1 MKLYKLMLLS
11 ITLTSSTAFAADS
24 INLIAPDRAYFLA
37 QNDTRNPNDRRLG
50 PIEQRRDAEKSK
62 KTDSSD
68 SSSSE
73 QGVTKAAIAVCS
85 GEFAFCASSTC
96 VRTGKQITVKENG
109 GKTTKQ
115 YPEVLCTCPIITK
128 KIAVEQNGQPL
139 VGIAALNEGNMGGSC
154 APPAAGKVWSYFSNA
169 ITTYPQ
175 ESAGFESKPA
185 VSQSCPAS
193 DGGGSNCWSFLCS
206 IDPKVV
212 KTSTGDVRT
221 ATCSC
226 PLNDGLFGSKALKTS
241 SYTTFA
247 GTYSSQPSSSC
258 KQAPVGFPNQL
269 LQ

>member
-11 ITLTSSTAFAADS
+11 ITLTTSIAFAADPIVPNVS
-24 INLIAPDRAYFLA
+24 VGTYLLA
-37 QNDTRNPNDRRLG
+37 QNDLKNIPNRPLD
-50 PIEQRRDAEKSK
+50 PIEHRRDADKAK

-73 QGVTKAAIAVCS
+73 QGVTKAAIAMCS
-85 GEFAFCASSTC
+85 GEFALCASSTC
-96 VRTGKQITVKENG
+96 QPTGKQITVKENG

-115 YPEVLCTCPIITK
+115 YPEVVCKCPIITK
-128 KIAVEQNGQPL
+128 KIAIEQNQTPL
-139 VGIAALNEGNMGGSC
+139 VGIAALNEGNMDGSC
-154 APPAAGKVWSYFSNA
+154 KPPAAGKVWSYFSNA
-169 ITTYPQ
+169 ITNYPQ
-175 ESAGFESKPA
+175 ESAGFETKAA

-193 DGGGSNCWSFLCS
+193 DGGGSNCWSYLCS

-221 ATCSC
+221 ASCSC
-226 PLNDGLFGSKALKTS
+226 PLNDGLFGSKSHKNST
-241 SYTTFA
+241 YTTFA
-247 GTYSSQPSSSC
+247 GTYSPPASNAC

>member
-1 MKLYKLMLLS
+1 MKFYKVIFLS
-11 ITLTSSTAFAADS
+11 IILASSTAFAGDPIDLSAS
-24 INLIAPDRAYFLA
+24 DRAYLLA
-37 QNDTRNPNDRRLG
+37 QNDVRNPTDRRLD
-50 PIEQRRDAEKSK
+50 PIEQRRDADKTK

-68 SSSSE
+68 SSSSDK
-73 QGVTKAAIAVCS
+73 GATKAAIAVCS

-96 VRTGKQITVKENG
+96 VKTGKQITVKVNG

-115 YPEVLCTCPIITK
+115 YPEVVCKCPIITK

-139 VGIAALNEGNMGGSC
+139 VGIAALNEGNMNGSC
-154 APPAAGKVWSYFSNA
+154 EPPAAGKVWSYFSNA

-175 ESAGFESKPA
+175 ESAGFESKAA

-193 DGGGSNCWSFLCS
+193 DGGGSNCWSYLCS

-226 PLNDGLFGSKALKTS
+226 PFNEGLFGSKAHKTS
-241 SYTTFA
+241 TYTTFA
-247 GTYSSQPSSSC
+247 GTYSPPASNAC

>member
-1 MKLYKLMLLS
+1 MKLYKLILLS
-11 ITLTSSTAFAADS
+11 MILICSTASAADPIDLS
-24 INLIAPDRAYFLA
+24 APDRAYFLA
-37 QNDTRNPNDRRLG
+37 QNDIRNPNDRRPDL
-50 PIEQRRDAEKSK
+50 IEQRRDAEKAK
-62 KTDSSD
+62 KNDSNN

-73 QGVTKAAIAVCS
+73 QGATKAAIAVCS

-115 YPEVLCTCPIITK
+115 YPEVVCTCPIITK

-139 VGIAALNEGNMGGSC
+139 VGIAALNEGNMAGSC

-193 DGGGSNCWSFLCS
+193 DGGGSNCWSYLCS

-226 PLNDGLFGSKALKTS
+226 PLNEGLFGSKAHKTS

-247 GTYSSQPSSSC
+247 GTYSSQPSGAC
-258 KQAPVGFPNQL
+258 KQAPVGYPNQL